1 MTSILNTN
9 DTCLKA
15 FPRHSGQGVFLIF
28 RLRSA
33 AGAPRRGWWYSSY
46 LIDREVKILE
56 LYLNTT
62 IFIGNA
68 QSQAKRSRGFT
79 PAAVASPKYD
89 KSRTGNTSL
98 LLSAG
103 AGGTGFCPLLHR
115 TSALYFIYGKRNFTE
130 LSIQIKKN
138 SLS

>member
-1 MTSILNTN
+1 M
-9 DTCLKA
+9 
-15 FPRHSGQGVFLIF
+15 GV
-28 RLRSA
+28 
-33 AGAPRRGWWYSSY
+33 PRREWWHSSY
-46 LIDREVKILE
+46 LIDREVKIPE
-56 LYLNTT
+56 LYLNTI

-68 QSQAKRSRGFT
+68 RSQAKRSREFT

-89 KSRTGNTSL
+89 KPRTGNTSL
-98 LLSAG
+98 SLSAG
-103 AGGTGFCPLLHR
+103 AEWGTDFCPLLYR